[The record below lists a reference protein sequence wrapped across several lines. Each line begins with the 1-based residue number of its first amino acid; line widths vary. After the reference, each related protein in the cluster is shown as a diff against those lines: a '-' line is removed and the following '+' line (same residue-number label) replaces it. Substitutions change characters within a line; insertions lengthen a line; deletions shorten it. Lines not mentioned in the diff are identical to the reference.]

1 MRFKMTFETEDSSRI
16 SRFMGTVSSVEVADP
31 FQLPNSP
38 WRLLQLYYKMLRE
51 QAHGWLKWC
60 QVCHSFISHSSLHK
74 ERSYD
79 SHTFDGDGIDN
90 DVSCLLTM

>member
-1 MRFKMTFETEDSSRI
+1 MVVGMK
-16 SRFMGTVSSVEVADP
+16 
-31 FQLPNSP
+31 
-38 WRLLQLYYKMLRE
+38 QLYYKMLRE

-90 DVSCLLTM
+90 DVSCLLTMGTYSPKLDRNDEKG